1 MPCGRLYIKDGGGKD
16 NERFLERGLEFERET
31 QRLCDRRSSPRRDFR
46 FHAKGFDYYA
56 WSIRTL
62 DRRLRYF
69 DIIKI
74 HGHRCRSG

>member
-46 FHAKGFDYYA
+46 FHAKGF
-56 WSIRTL
+56 
-62 DRRLRYF
+62 RLLCLE
-69 DIIKI
+69 
-74 HGHRCRSG
+74 H